1 MDIIMVFSF
10 EEAYRLYD
18 KAIQEDELEQGN
30 MKDTIINPVQFIN
43 NKKHIKKTW
52 KKSFKEMQKLP
63 INLDNDFV
71 RYMNYM
77 SSF

>member
-1 MDIIMVFSF
+1 MSF
-10 EEAYRLYD
+10 CFETAYNLYD

-30 MKDTIINPVQFIN
+30 MKDSIINPVQFIH
-43 NKKHIKKTW
+43 NKKNITKTW
-52 KKSFKEMQKLP
+52 KKCFKEMQKLP

-77 SSF
+77 ISF

>member
-1 MDIIMVFSF
+1 MTFCL

-30 MKDTIINPVQFIN
+30 MKDTIINPVQYIKD
-43 NKKHIKKTW
+43 KKNIKKTW

-71 RYMNYM
+71 RYMNYL